1 MITCLFACDLNG
13 VIGVNGK
20 LPWNIPSDLENFKK
34 LTLNKTV
41 IMGRKTYESIGHPLP
56 NRRNIVLTKGKIE
69 GVETYTSLN
78 EAISHCKE
86 DEVFLIGGKRV
97 LEEGF
102 SVADKVIITSIPICV
117 EEQRNVKV
125 DLSFKKN
132 FTLKNITHVSL
143 KDELD
148 YYIMDFDRT

>member
-1 MITCLFACDLNG
+1 MITCIFACDLNG

-34 LTLNKTV
+34 LTTGKTV
-41 IMGRKTYESIGHPLP
+41 IMGRKTYESIGKPLP

-69 GVETYTSLN
+69 GVETYSSLN
-78 EAISHCKE
+78 DAISNCE
-86 DEVFLIGGKRV
+86 GDVFLIGGKRV

-102 SVADKVIITSIPICV
+102 EIADKVILTSIPICV

-132 FTLKNITHVSL
+132 FALKDITHVSL
-143 KDELD
+143 EDELD
-148 YYIMDFDRT
+148 YYIMDFERN

>member
-13 VIGVNGK
+13 VIGVNGR

-34 LTLNKTV
+34 LTTGKTV

-56 NRRNIVLTKGKIE
+56 NRRNIVLTRGKIE
-69 GVETYTSLN
+69 GVETYSSLN
-78 EAISHCKE
+78 EAISRCE
-86 DEVFLIGGKRV
+86 GDVFLIGGKRV

-102 SVADKVIITSIPICV
+102 GIADKVIITSIPICV

-125 DLSFKKN
+125 DLTFKKDFN
-132 FTLKNITHVSL
+132 LKNITHISL
-143 KDELD
+143 KNEMD
-148 YYIMDFDRT
+148 YYIMDFERT